1 MRVLYVGDI
10 MGEFGRWV
18 VEKELP
24 SIKSKYRPDIVLA
37 QAENVT
43 HGRGLKIDHYKQLK
57 SIGIDGFMSGN
68 HILAVPEA
76 ATLVADKNHPV
87 TRPANYPEG
96 APGQKYKI
104 IPTKDGDVALITL
117 LGQIVGK
124 DADEPTINPL
134 QVVDEL
140 LGLDDIK
147 RAPIKI
153 VNFHGD
159 YSSEKVVIGQYLD
172 GEVSA
177 VVGDHWHVPS
187 ADARVLPGGTAHIS
201 DVGMVGA
208 RNSSLGVKTDVIV
221 ERWRRQKPSRN
232 ELEEVGEYQ
241 FCGLIVEIDPSTS
254 KAVSVEQI
262 LTYGTRT

>member
-1 MRVLYVGDI
+1 MRVLYIGDI

-24 SIKSKYRPDIVLA
+24 SIKSKYKPDIILA

-68 HILAVPEA
+68 HILAIPETT
-76 ATLVADKNHPV
+76 TLVADKNHPV

-96 APGQKYKI
+96 TPGQKYKI
-104 IPTKDGDVALITL
+104 ISTKHGDVALITL

-124 DADEPTINPL
+124 DADEPTVNPL
-134 QVVDEL
+134 HVVDEL
-140 LGLDDIK
+140 LELDDVK
-147 RAPIKI
+147 QAPIKI

-172 GEVSA
+172 GRVSA

-221 ERWRRQKPSRN
+221 ERWHKQRPSRN
-232 ELEEVGEYQ
+232 ELEEAGEYQ
-241 FCGLIVEIDPSTS
+241 FCAILAEIEPGNS
-254 KAVSVEQI
+254 KATSIEQI
-262 LTYGTRT
+262 LGYGVRI